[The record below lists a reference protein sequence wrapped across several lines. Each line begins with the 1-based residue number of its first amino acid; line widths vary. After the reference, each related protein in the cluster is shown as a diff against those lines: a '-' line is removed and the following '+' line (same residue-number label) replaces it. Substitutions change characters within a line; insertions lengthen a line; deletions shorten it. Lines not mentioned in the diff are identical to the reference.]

1 MFFENRDIKGE
12 IQASRNTSHI
22 FPAHFHLDLEVL
34 LLKKGKYVLAINDEE
49 YEVESGSV
57 VAIDSYDVHW
67 YKTYIGDEDRDSC
80 VVVIP
85 YKCLERFNAQ
95 RGFFKIKSP
104 IVKDERLCNKLL
116 SIADEYLSPKN
127 SEEIKEAAVELFLS
141 LLCENLEFSSEKTG
155 EEGVLIR
162 SILAYIQENYRGKI
176 SLSLVAK
183 HLGYTP
189 AHVSR
194 AFHKYIKMSLP
205 EYVNRLRLEYI
216 DKQKAKDDKRKIV
229 DLIYEAGFNSE
240 QTYYR
245 QRQRASNVPLHP
257 DFLS

>member
-1 MFFENRDIKGE
+1 MFFENRNIKGK
-12 IQASRNTSHI
+12 IVVNRNTSHI

-34 LLKKGKYVLAINDEE
+34 LLKKGKYVLSVNDNE
-49 YEVESGSV
+49 YEVENGSV
-57 VAIDSYDVHW
+57 LVVDSYDVHW

-80 VVVIP
+80 VVIIP

-95 RGFFKIKSP
+95 RKFFKIKSP
-104 IVKDERLCNKLL
+104 MIKDERLCDKLL
-116 SIADEYLSPKN
+116 RIADEYLSEEN
-127 SEEIKEAAVELFLS
+127 SEETKEAAVELFLS
-141 LLCENLEFSSEKTG
+141 LLCENLEFKSEKTG

-162 SILAYIQENYRGKI
+162 SILAYVQENYRGEI
-176 SLSLVAK
+176 SLSSVAK

-216 DKQKAKDDKRKIV
+216 DKQKAKDGKRKMSE
-229 DLIYEAGFNSE
+229 LIYEAGFNSQ

-245 QRQRASNVPLHP
+245 QRAARLSLDP